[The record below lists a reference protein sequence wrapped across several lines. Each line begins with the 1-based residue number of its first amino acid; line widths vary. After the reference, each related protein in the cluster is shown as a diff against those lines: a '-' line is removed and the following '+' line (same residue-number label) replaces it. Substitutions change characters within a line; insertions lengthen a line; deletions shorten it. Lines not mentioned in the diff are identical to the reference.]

1 MCMSKEYFQEHCVS
15 ATNRVSPHWIQMM
28 IRAREDDAAKK
39 SRDTVKELEAYCAP
53 NRFTL

>member
-1 MCMSKEYFQEHCVS
+1 MSKEYFQEHCVS